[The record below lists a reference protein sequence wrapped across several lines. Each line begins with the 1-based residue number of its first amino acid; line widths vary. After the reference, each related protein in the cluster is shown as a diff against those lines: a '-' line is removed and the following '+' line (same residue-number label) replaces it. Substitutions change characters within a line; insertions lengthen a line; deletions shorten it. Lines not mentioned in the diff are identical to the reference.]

1 MWSASVYSVNIPDSG
16 LMALGGLLARKEGRE
31 AVPANMI
38 DFCLFFLFTILTG
51 GVRPAQIH

>member
-16 LMALGGLLARKEGRE
+16 LMARKEGRE

>member
-1 MWSASVYSVNIPDSG
+1 MSSASVYSENIPDGG
-16 LMALGGLLARKEGRE
+16 LMAPGGPLAGKEGRE

-51 GVRPAQIH
+51 GVRPVQIH

>member
-1 MWSASVYSVNIPDSG
+1 MSSAIVYSENIPDSG
-16 LMALGGLLARKEGRE
+16 LMAPGGLVAGKEGRE

-51 GVRPAQIH
+51 GVRPVQIH